1 MNTKRA
7 GLLILAALHLAV
19 NLPLASA
26 ENTGA
31 VPGQLPHPMHLFAKG
46 WMTAL
51 ITILSGYRG
60 ITNEIVAGD
69 GVVSPMDFGAVGN
82 GTADDYPALVRATDY
97 AFANGLPIDG
107 GDRVYGTSENRFII
121 TGRTRPHIQR
131 LRLKQIAPKAD
142 TVTIGFENCEQVRID
157 SLYIHTGNRP
167 GVGTMESAYG
177 LRVRGGTGHR
187 IRNVEVTG
195 KGKLS
200 YVQFNACKQST
211 FENIYVHDT
220 EFYDTSKDPSGYMV
234 ADDVTQAIAINNCY
248 DCNLVNPIVHKMR
261 GNATYFTQSGWT
273 GNYATSTLKAFPNF
287 RTRGITGGGNDHVT
301 ITNPRV
307 YDVDQAMDLSG
318 NGANWGNKNMLVLGG
333 ELRDCGSVGLKWA
346 GAHVNNKAVGV
357 KVYNS
362 GMIGFQ
368 LGGHNSIFQ
377 NRDLML
383 SGCESW
389 NAGYN
394 DAHFD
399 LGDVSSPSTYI
410 ADAHCGFQAFQEHSQ
425 GIVGLRL
432 VDCRVM
438 DKQGFYLLGDDPY
451 EAGSPQPMW
460 PAAGATRATLQ
471 LPWTGYTGQY
481 SVTFTT
487 SEYSEG
493 ASPAPRSET
502 RIVTLTNG
510 QTTCTWSGGL
520 TNRVTHPFVSRPA
533 LTRYG
538 YLGTD
543 NNGVRLPFDTQ
554 SKRPNT
560 LENCE
565 SIGHTIA
572 HSEGFHRDICHV
584 KATVAQ
590 STSSNSGVA
599 VKFPVVI
606 EDTMAM
612 LSVDERIYIRRPGV
626 YRVRGRI
633 AYDLSSNGY
642 RAVEVVK
649 NSSTN
654 PAAHKLSY
662 ATVSGGETACPF
674 DEELTF
680 TQADVSADSFISIEA
695 EQTSG
700 GSLNIRADRWLKV
713 ERIRDL

>member
-1 MNTKRA
+1 MNPKRA
-7 GLLILAALHLAV
+7 GLLILFALHLAV
-19 NLPLASA
+19 IFSSLS
-26 ENTGA
+26 
-31 VPGQLPHPMHLFAKG
+31 VDSFAKG
-46 WMTAL
+46 LTTSLA
-51 ITILSGYRG
+51 TSVSGYPG
-60 ITNEIVAGD
+60 ATNEIVVRN

-82 GTADDYPALVRATDY
+82 GTADDYPALLRATDY

-107 GDRVYGTSENRFII
+107 GDRVYGTCESRFII
-121 TGRTRPHIQR
+121 TDRTRPHIQR
-131 LRLKQIAPKAD
+131 LRLKQLDPKAD
-142 TVTIGFENCEQVRID
+142 TVTLGFENCEQIRID
-157 SLYIHTGNRP
+157 SLYIHTGNSP
-167 GVGTMESAYG
+167 GVGSMESAYG
-177 LRVRGGTGHR
+177 LRVVGGTGHR
-187 IRNVEVTG
+187 IRNVEATG

-200 YVQFNACKQST
+200 YVQFNACKHST

-220 EFYDTSKDPSGYMV
+220 EFHDTSTDPSGYAV
-234 ADDVTQAIAINNCY
+234 ADDVTQAIALNNCY
-248 DCNLVNPIVHKMR
+248 DSSLINPIVYKMR

-273 GNYATSTLKAFPNF
+273 GNYSTSTLKAFPNF

-301 ITNPRV
+301 ISNPRV
-307 YDVDQAMDLSG
+307 YDVDQAIDLSG

-346 GAHVNNKAVGV
+346 GAHFNNKAVGV
-357 KVYNS
+357 KVYNA

-368 LGGHNSIFQ
+368 LGGHSSIFQ

-383 SGCESW
+383 SDCESW

-399 LGDVSSPSTYI
+399 IGDVSNPSTYV

-432 VDCRVM
+432 VGCRVI
-438 DKQGFYLLGDDPY
+438 DRQGFYLLGDDPY
-451 EAGSPQPMW
+451 EAGGPQPMW
-460 PAAGATRATLQ
+460 PGAGATNATLQ

-487 SEYSEG
+487 SEYTEG
-493 ASPAPRSET
+493 ASPAPRIET
-502 RIVTLTNG
+502 RTVTLTNG
-510 QTTCTWSGGL
+510 ETTCTWSGGL
-520 TNRVTHPFVSRPA
+520 MNKVSHPFVSRPS

-584 KATVAQ
+584 KGTAPQ
-590 STSSNSGVA
+590 STSNNMGVA
-599 VKFPVVI
+599 IKFPVVI

-612 LSVDERIYIRRPGV
+612 LSVDERIYIKRPGV

-633 AYDLSSNGY
+633 AYDPGSNGY
-642 RAVEVVK
+642 RAVEVIK
-649 NSSTN
+649 NSSAN
-654 PAAHKLSY
+654 PDAHKLPY
-662 ATVSGGETACPF
+662 ATVSGEETSCPF

-680 TQADVSADSFISIEA
+680 TQGDVSADSFISIEA

-700 GSLNIRADRWLKV
+700 GSLNIRAGRWLKV
-713 ERIRDL
+713 ERVRDL